1 MTGPEL
7 KLVAPRLPVPLRP
20 HHHGALAM
28 LFRFSAGQRRSF
40 ALALTMLILEAM
52 AGVFQPYPI
61 GYLVDFL
68 QGKRPAIWFPWIAS
82 PQYRTIA
89 LLTSAYI
96 VMAAVRS
103 LGDSLAE
110 VFLARAGRGSDTAS
124 G

>member
-1 MTGPEL
+1 MAGPGPTR
-7 KLVAPRLPVPLRP
+7 VASRLPMPLRP
-20 HHHGALAM
+20 HHHGALA
-28 LFRFSAGQRRSF
+28 LLLRFSAGHRRSF
-40 ALALTMLILEAM
+40 ALALMMLVLEAV

-110 VFLARAGRGSDTAS
+110 VLDRKGV
-124 G
+124 